1 MPGQF
6 LVNYLIPPIGF
17 ACTIENMSRFQLV
30 VGLALFL
37 SGALA
42 HYAEPL
48 PDSKIDQ
55 PARQFGLPF
64 ATPPGPDT
72 WLLGQVYGNT
82 TGAYRRR
89 DSDYRAGQGLHFG
102 VDLSARCKTP
112 VVAIGDGVVVEVDG
126 PHGAPPHNLVIDHRG
141 GLSSL
146 YGHLLER
153 PKLEVGSRVRRGQV
167 IALSGD
173 SQFTCTSAPHLHLE
187 IRDSSHQRFFNPIPY
202 LDADWDTLALAGG
215 VGRGFQRDLANPR
228 RWQQLDDQPQA
239 RRGGALLNNFASTWP
254 PGPGTRLPSLTG
266 NFPGLGAARLH
277 PTAYSAPGLKP
288 RRLTHGGCCVQ
299 PVWSPDSSRVL
310 FLDRPSPE
318 APLGLY
324 GVMVD
329 DPAPQLLLPLAFY
342 SPDFA
347 YAVQPGS
354 PIPLLRR
361 SDGKRFS
368 LDTGGST
375 PLWAPG
381 NARLAWT
388 VTADRGNFD
397 TRSGQVFVG
406 ELGGQPR
413 RVATLYGGGVEAWLD
428 PETLLLVGKPTAKD
442 PLRVME
448 VLNLPAFAAKR
459 RHESGARHTLARAL
473 NLRGVLPSPG
483 GRWIAYYVAFD
494 AKERNGMFVTS
505 RGGTARKLPWL
516 GSYRWRDGDRLVYV
530 ALEPGVKSH
539 VLREYHAATKQTRT
553 LLDLGAKIS
562 NDQWQVSPDGKQVVF
577 VNALDRNLWVVGL
590 PN

>member
-1 MPGQF
+1 
-6 LVNYLIPPIGF
+6 
-17 ACTIENMSRFQLV
+17 MSRSYLG
-30 VGLALFL
+30 VGLALLL
-37 SGALA
+37 SGAIA

-48 PDSKIDQ
+48 PDSKIAK

-72 WLLGQVYGNT
+72 WLLGQPYGNT

-102 VDLSARCKTP
+102 LDLSARCGTP

-126 PHGAPPHNLVIDHRG
+126 PHGAPPHNLVIDHGG

-146 YGHLLER
+146 YGHLLKR
-153 PKLEVGSRVRRGQV
+153 PSLKVGTRVKRGQV

-187 IRDSSHQRFFNPIPY
+187 IRDSSHQRFFNPILY
-202 LDADWDTLALAGG
+202 LDADWDTLALGGAG
-215 VGRGFQRDLANPR
+215 RSFQRDLANPR
-228 RWQQLDDQPQA
+228 RWQQLDDQPPA

-266 NFPGLGAARLH
+266 KFPGLEVARLH
-277 PTAYSAPGLKP
+277 PTAYSAPGAGKP
-288 RRLTHGGCCVQ
+288 RRLTSGGCCVQ
-299 PVWSPDSSRVL
+299 PVWSPDSSQVL
-310 FLDRPSPE
+310 FLDRPGPQ

-324 GVMVD
+324 GVAVD
-329 DPAPQLLLPLAFY
+329 NPAVPQPLLPLAFY

-354 PIPLLRR
+354 PSTVLRR

-368 LDTGGST
+368 LDTGGGNL
-375 PLWAPG
+375 LWSPK
-381 NARLAWT
+381 NAQVAWT

-397 TRSGQVFVG
+397 TRSSQVFVS
-406 ELGGQPR
+406 ELGGKPR
-413 RVATLYGGGVEAWLD
+413 RVAALYGGGLQAWLD
-428 PETLLLVGKPTAKD
+428 PDTLLLVGKPTPD
-442 PLRVME
+442 SLRVME
-448 VLNLPAFAAKR
+448 VLDLKR
-459 RHESGARHTLARAL
+459 DQRHTLTQAL

-483 GRWIAYYVAFD
+483 GHWIAYYVAFD

-505 RGGTARKLPWL
+505 RGGTVRKLPWF
-516 GSYRWRDGDRLVYV
+516 GSYRWRDQDRLLYI
-530 ALEPGVKSH
+530 ALEPGVKTH
-539 VLREYHAATKQTRT
+539 LLREYNAATGQTRT
-553 LLDLGAKIS
+553 LIDLGAKVS
-562 NDQWQVSPDGKQVVF
+562 NDQWQVSPDGKRVVF
-577 VNALDRNLWVVGL
+577 VNAQDRNLWVVEL